1 MNKVLESKALKLLIE
16 HSDEGIH
23 IVDHEGVTVAYNK
36 TMERIE
42 GIVPS
47 EIIGKNLRDTF
58 PFLSENN
65 STLLQALEY
74 GNVVEHLKQNYTN
87 YKGQKISTINHTY
100 PIEFEGEILGAI
112 ELSKP
117 LTDVEPLK
125 PLGTSDT
132 QQTKVNTYRFS
143 DIIGDNALFKKA
155 VDMAK
160 KSAKTS
166 ATVFIYGKT
175 GTGKELF
182 AQSIHNHSVHRQGPF
197 IAINCSALPET
208 LLDSLLFGTVKGS
221 FTDAEETKG
230 LFEQAH
236 KGTLFLDEI
245 SSMSLHLQAKLLRV
259 LQESVIRKVGGNRD
273 ITIDVRIIAATN
285 EDPFEQIKKGE
296 LRQDLYYRLNVIHID
311 IPSLDERQSDIIPLA
326 EHFLKKYATRLQK
339 EVKTL
344 SDDLKDVLTEKRYL
358 GNVRELEHF
367 IESAV
372 SMLDDHRKTLRVE
385 DLPDHFFVEVQSHL
399 INLYD
404 EPMNLD
410 HYLAEIE
417 KNLIRKAFIRAGK
430 NVTLAAAKLGIPRQ
444 NLQYKLKKYELK

>member
-1 MNKVLESKALKLLIE
+1 MNNRLQQKALKILLD

-23 IVDHEGVTVAYNK
+23 IVDDKGVTVAYNK
-36 TMERIE
+36 AMEKIE

-47 EIIGKNLRDTF
+47 EIIGKRLQESF
-58 PFLSENN
+58 PFLNEHN
-65 STLLQALEY
+65 STLIQALTK
-74 GNVVEHLKQNYTN
+74 GSVVEHLKQNYTN
-87 YKGQKISTINHTY
+87 YKGQKISSINHTY
-100 PIEFEGEILGAI
+100 PIEIEGEILGAL

-117 LTDVEPLK
+117 LKEVKEVDDNSFRKEE
-125 PLGTSDT
+125 
-132 QQTKVNTYRFS
+132 TKLHNTTFN
-143 DIIGDNALFKKA
+143 DIIGDSYLFKRA
-155 VDMAK
+155 LDIAK
-160 KSAKTS
+160 KSSTTN

-182 AQSIHNHSVHRQGPF
+182 AQSIHNGSEKKEGPF

-221 FTDAEETKG
+221 FTDAKETKG

-236 KGTLFLDEI
+236 GGTLFLDEI

-259 LQESVIRKVGGNRD
+259 LQESVIRKVGGDKD
-273 ITIDVRIIAATN
+273 IFVDVRIIAATN

-311 IPSLDERQSDIIPLA
+311 IPSLDERESDVIPLA
-326 EHFLKKYATRLQK
+326 EHFLKKYGERLHK
-339 EVKTL
+339 EVEQLSEATKTL
-344 SDDLKDVLTEKRYL
+344 LLEKRYL

-372 SMLDDHRKTLRVE
+372 SMIDDHKRTLEVD
-385 DLPDHFFVEVQSHL
+385 DLPDHFFVEVESHL

-404 EPMNLD
+404 ETVSLD
-410 HYLAEIE
+410 HYLGEIE
-417 KNLIRKAFIRAGK
+417 KNLIRKAFIKSGK
-430 NVTLAAAKLGIPRQ
+430 NVTLAAKRLGIPRQ
-444 NLQYKLKKYELK
+444 NLQYKLKKYQLK